1 MSILNKV
8 KVGGRSCDLL
18 TPYVCLGDVDLN
30 LGERVKTPYE
40 PVGRIEDLS
49 VIEMISKQHAVQKRK
64 ARLEEKRKEEMQK
77 KEQEQLMN
85 TPIKVIKSAA
95 NLYKRQK
102 RYNLYVYNSNYIL
115 IVTVD
120 III

>member
-30 LGERVKTPYE
+30 LGKRVKTPYE

-64 ARLEEKRKEEMQK
+64 AKLEEKRKEEIK
-77 KEQEQLMN
+77 RKEQEQLEN
-85 TPIKVIKSAA
+85 TPIKIVKSSA
-95 NLYKRQK
+95 NLYQRQK
-102 RYNLYVYNSNYIL
+102 RYNLYKY
-115 IVTVD
+115 
-120 III
+120 